1 MPAPV
6 IAFVS
11 AVAGRREAGGVAIAL
26 LDGATDLSAEAR
38 RAKAD
43 ATGDAPERTC
53 VAILLCSDGAAR
65 ELSAAIAALPQGPA
79 A

>member
-1 MPAPV
+1 MSAPV
-6 IAFVS
+6 IAFES
-11 AVAGRREAGGVAIAL
+11 AVAARREAGGVSIAL
-26 LDGATDLSAEAR
+26 LDGP
-38 RAKAD
+38 AD

-65 ELSAAIAALPQGPA
+65 ELAAELAALLQGPA